1 MKTLITGS
9 SGFLGKIIKE
19 SLKDYSIYDLN
30 RNSGNYRCSLEKE
43 IPDFKERFD
52 LIIHAAGKAHS
63 VPKTELEK
71 ELFNEVNYIGTQN
84 LLNALDKRGFPKY
97 FIFISSVSVYGLDSG
112 ELINEE
118 KSLLA
123 NDPYGLSKI
132 KSEILVENWCEE
144 NNIICTILRLP
155 LLVGKDAPGNLG
167 AMVRSIKK
175 GYYFNIGGGRAK
187 KSMVLALDV
196 AKIIPKVAEIGG
208 VYNLTDGLHP
218 NFNQLSEVIALSYNK
233 KKPRN
238 LPLFAAKIMGKI
250 GDLLGSFSPIN
261 SSKVKKINSDLTFDD
276 EKARKL
282 LQWKPQS
289 VIEFIS
295 EEAI

>member
-1 MKTLITGS
+1 MKALITGS

-19 SLKDYSIYDLN
+19 NLKDYSIYDLN

-84 LLNALDKRGFPKY
+84 LLNALDKSGFPKY

-208 VYNLTDGLHP
+208 TYNLTDGFHP
-218 NFNQLSEVIALSYNK
+218 NFYQLSEVIALSYK
-233 KKPRN
+233 KKRPKN
-238 LPLFAAKIMGKI
+238 LPLFIAKIMGKM

-261 SSKVKKINSDLTFDD
+261 SLKVKKINSDLTFDD
-276 EKARKL
+276 EKARRL
-282 LQWKPQS
+282 LQWEPQS

-295 EEAI
+295 EEPI